1 LTVGIPAEPRR
12 RFAFTHILDRL
23 AFGHLL
29 LGMCLILVFATLLQD
44 SLWNP
49 NVRSR
54 LATVQSLV
62 ERGTFRIDESEFRG
76 TIDKIQVNGHFYSDK
91 PPLLAVM
98 GAASYYVVRAFEGR
112 RGALGKYTAALITA
126 STLGISFVLCVICF
140 YDALRQTGIAH
151 EYRLIMIASL
161 GLATIY
167 GPWNLTFNNHGFAAS
182 WLFIGFYCMLRVRQ
196 IAHRNLWLFLSG
208 LSLSMAGA
216 VDHPS
221 SLFLVAFAVYVLAI
235 RELRTGILYYALPI
249 LITFLPTAL
258 INHAIS
264 GSIRPVQLN
273 AEFFRY
279 PGSYW
284 LTGEEAL
291 SGVRYNSPGFALR
304 YGFDCLFG
312 VQGVLVYD
320 PLLLVALW
328 YLVRRIASRGLLWVE
343 GAIVLAVSAI
353 IAIYYF
359 FSTSNFGGY
368 SYSIRWLVPTIP
380 LLWFFG
386 FGFFENLTR
395 VKRMVF
401 TGLFAVSVVIAVVG
415 AGNPWARTQNGKP
428 GFLANIENLGARMH
442 QIEAKWRGH
451 P

>member
-12 RFAFTHILDRL
+12 RVTFTLILDRL
-23 AFGHLL
+23 TFGHLL
-29 LGMCLILVFATLLQD
+29 SGMCLILVFATLLQD
-44 SLWNP
+44 SLWNA

-62 ERGTFRIDESEFRG
+62 ERGTFRIDGSEFSD

-98 GAASYYVVRAFEGR
+98 GAASYYIVRAFEGR
-112 RGALGKYTAALITA
+112 RGALGQYTAALITA
-126 STLGISFVLCVICF
+126 STLGISFVLCVSCF
-140 YDALRQTGIAH
+140 YDALRRTGLAH
-151 EYRLIMIASL
+151 EYRLIMTASL

-167 GPWNLTFNNHGFAAS
+167 GLWNLTFNNHGFAAS
-182 WLFIGFYCMLRVRQ
+182 WLFIGFYCMLRGRQ
-196 IAHRNLWLFLSG
+196 TAHRNLWLFLSG

-221 SLFLVAFAVYVLAI
+221 SLFFVAFAVYVLAI

-279 PGSYW
+279 PGSFW

-291 SGVRYNSPGFALR
+291 SGVTYNSPVSR
-304 YGFDCLFG
+304 YATG
-312 VQGVLVYD
+312 
-320 PLLLVALW
+320 
-328 YLVRRIASRGLLWVE
+328 
-343 GAIVLAVSAI
+343 
-353 IAIYYF
+353 
-359 FSTSNFGGY
+359 ST
-368 SYSIRWLVPTIP
+368 V
-380 LLWFFG
+380 
-386 FGFFENLTR
+386 
-395 VKRMVF
+395 
-401 TGLFAVSVVIAVVG
+401 
-415 AGNPWARTQNGKP
+415 
-428 GFLANIENLGARMH
+428 FLAR
-442 QIEAKWRGH
+442 RGFWSTTRRC
-451 P
+451 